1 MGNTRN
7 PAWGKLG
14 HNWEGPY
21 RVTLVAKIKAYCLED
36 LSKIPIP
43 RLLKDVI
50 LMRNNNVVHIVSF
63 FLKVLLIPTS

>member
-14 HNWEGPY
+14 HNREGPY

-43 RLLKDVI
+43 RLLKDVTI
-50 LMRNNNVVHIVSF
+50 NE
-63 FLKVLLIPTS
+63 K